1 MTVAAAAAVVVVA
14 VVVVV
19 VAVVVVVVAD
29 AEVQAVN
36 FLRWLLL
43 LLICQGQ
50 KKTQTDAGK
59 VFVAVATEKKQVVVL
74 SKKFLE
80 TMG

>member
-1 MTVAAAAAVVVVA
+1 MTVAAVAAVVVF
-14 VVVVV
+14 
-19 VAVVVVVVAD
+19 AVVVVVVAD

-50 KKTQTDAGK
+50 KQRQTDAGK

-74 SKKFLE
+74 SKKF
-80 TMG
+80 